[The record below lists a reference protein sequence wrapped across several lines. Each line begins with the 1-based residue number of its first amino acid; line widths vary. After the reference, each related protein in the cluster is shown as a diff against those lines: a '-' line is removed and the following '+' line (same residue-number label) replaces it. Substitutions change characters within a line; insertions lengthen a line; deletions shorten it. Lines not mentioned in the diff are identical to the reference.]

1 MRNYSYTGSK
11 EGTAFAV
18 MDNIDASYKD
28 LGAVCDA
35 IRYRKAVDALADL
48 EAYAEGARP
57 VYYRTNNTGF
67 GSKHEL
73 GGKKGRFPMKAAKI
87 VRRVLVN
94 AIANAKNKGYEL
106 EEMAVVH
113 AAANKTQILV
123 RSPSKGVMFLG
134 SGITG
139 HTYGFSPARRS
150 NLEYAKVEI
159 VLASESEGKLS
170 EKASKLLKKY
180 EKVYAPTRKI
190 EQVKKPSSAK
200 AKSKE
205 KEAAKPEPKQKA
217 SAQAQAQTEKAKE
230 STGANVSSGKGNDS
244 TKAAKAA
251 DSEKRQDAS
260 DADKK

>member
-35 IRYRKAVDALADL
+35 IRYRKAADALAELD
-48 EAYAEGARP
+48 EYAEGTKP
-57 VYYRTNNTGF
+57 VYYRTHNTGF
-67 GSKHEL
+67 GARHEL
-73 GGKKGRFPMKAAKI
+73 GGKKGRFPMKAARI
-87 VRRVLVN
+87 VRRVLIN

-113 AAANKTQILV
+113 AAANKMQILV
-123 RSPSKGVMFLG
+123 RSPPKGVMFLG

-159 VLASESEGKLS
+159 VLASETAGKLS
-170 EKASKLLKKY
+170 EKASKLVKRHEKAYSAAHKAEQAKQAKKQAGAPAIAKKKEEGKPKAMTANVTK
-180 EKVYAPTRKI
+180 EKS
-190 EQVKKPSSAK
+190 KPDEAKVAEEKQEKQGKEKNVDSAK
-200 AKSKE
+200 K
-205 KEAAKPEPKQKA
+205 
-217 SAQAQAQTEKAKE
+217 
-230 STGANVSSGKGNDS
+230 
-244 TKAAKAA
+244 
-251 DSEKRQDAS
+251 
-260 DADKK
+260 